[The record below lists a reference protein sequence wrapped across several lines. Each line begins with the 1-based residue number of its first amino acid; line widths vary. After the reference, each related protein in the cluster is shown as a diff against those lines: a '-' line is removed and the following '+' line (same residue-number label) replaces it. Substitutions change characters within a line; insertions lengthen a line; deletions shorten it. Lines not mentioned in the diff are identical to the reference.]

1 MRIIIALILLVC
13 LSALV
18 VTIPSSASSTLAVSA
33 SRAVRSRGS
42 IDVLIEK
49 VHLHRWRGVHRGY
62 YAYGYPHRY
71 YYVPYLCP
79 CRYFYWPFPL

>member
-1 MRIIIALILLVC
+1 MRITIALILLVG

-33 SRAVRSRGS
+33 SWAVRSHGS